1 MLGSFP
7 PEPWSLA
14 QPSLLGRGGAGDL
27 IQSKTLPCPKR
38 PFPQPS
44 KTAEICLRKVTHLVA
59 QNHVILFGYFVRV
72 WLARRGDDLRI
83 PVQERLCLINHVALE
98 VVVIELH
105 SEQPSLATYL
115 PGIRHTKFAA
125 SSVLPCP
132 VYCEARGYGHSGRV
146 RSTLPLV

>member
-1 MLGSFP
+1 MA
-7 PEPWSLA
+7 LA
-14 QPSLLGRGGAGDL
+14 MKLNAAAFSARCLETIHSGKSPAQ
-27 IQSKTLPCPKR
+27 KR
-38 PFPQPS
+38 
-44 KTAEICLRKVTHLVA
+44 
-59 QNHVILFGYFVRV
+59 VILFGYFVRV

-98 VVVIELH
+98 VVAIELP

-132 VYCEARGYGHSGRV
+132 VYCEVRGYGHSGRV